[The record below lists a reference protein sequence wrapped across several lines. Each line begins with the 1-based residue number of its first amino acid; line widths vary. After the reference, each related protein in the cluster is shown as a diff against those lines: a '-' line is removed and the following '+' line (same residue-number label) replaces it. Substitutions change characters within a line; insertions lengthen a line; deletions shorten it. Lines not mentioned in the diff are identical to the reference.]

1 MQMLDSRARS
11 RRGSGESHANVRFES
26 EKQENQE
33 RIR

>member
-1 MQMLDSRARS
+1 MQMLDPRERT

-26 EKQENQE
+26 EKQE